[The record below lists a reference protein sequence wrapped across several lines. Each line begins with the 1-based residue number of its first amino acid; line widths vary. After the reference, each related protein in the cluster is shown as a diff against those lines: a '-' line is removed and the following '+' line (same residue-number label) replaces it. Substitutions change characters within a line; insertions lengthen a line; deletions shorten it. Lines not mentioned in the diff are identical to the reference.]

1 MYGVNL
7 HQLKKKYFIN
17 TLQTNYKLKLV
28 VKLNKYVKL
37 LSLVVI
43 FKTEKKYSELHFNN
57 ISAILW
63 WSVLLVEEAGVPR
76 ENHRPLQVTHKLYHI
91 KLYRVHLIKH

>member
-1 MYGVNL
+1 MKIVKYKKLSQSYIFIWLQLLYMMYGVNL

-43 FKTEKKYSELHFNN
+43 FKTEKKYSELHF
-57 ISAILW
+57 I
-63 WSVLLVEEAGVPR
+63 
-76 ENHRPLQVTHKLYHI
+76 
-91 KLYRVHLIKH
+91 